1 MRWLP
6 LSEDE
11 ISSEIG
17 GLDVAEQV
25 HLIRSF
31 LSEHIK
37 TAREQL
43 VDDREG
49 LRAEVIAYSVLDS
62 LGSLS
67 LADEKHLSG
76 GGMRIRRCIEKFCSR
91 PELTNYSVPALM
103 QALGKSPSCRFRE
116 LRRQCSDLFH
126 RHWQPGALPTINND
140 ICEEAVRD
148 LIGDDNLEVL
158 IRECPR
164 ITLSQCKLSRM
175 LASKRNAL
183 THQLIRKGLSSSW
196 TAGKPYYICYFN
208 DEDEINCPDRW
219 NLVIPSSYLLDL
231 CDAGLESSCTYLI
244 ENQIAPYPM
253 LMRKA
258 AWLAE

>member
-43 VDDREG
+43 VDNREG
-49 LRAEVIAYSVLDS
+49 LQAEVIAYSVLDS

-67 LADEKHLSG
+67 LADEKHLRG
-76 GGMRIRRCIEKFCSR
+76 GGARIRRYIEEFSGH
-91 PELTNYSVPALM
+91 PELLNYSVPALM
-103 QALGKSPSCRFRE
+103 QALGQSPSCQLGK
-116 LRRQCSDLFH
+116 LRSHCSDLFNH
-126 RHWQPGALPTINND
+126 HWQPGYLPTINND

-148 LIGDDNLEVL
+148 LIGGDNLEVS
-158 IRECPR
+158 IREYPK

-183 THQLIRKGLSSSW
+183 THQLIRKGLSSSRI
-196 TAGKPYYICYFN
+196 ADKPHYICCFN
-208 DEDEINCPDRW
+208 GDDAINCPDKW
-219 NLVIPSSYLLDL
+219 NLVIPASYLLDL